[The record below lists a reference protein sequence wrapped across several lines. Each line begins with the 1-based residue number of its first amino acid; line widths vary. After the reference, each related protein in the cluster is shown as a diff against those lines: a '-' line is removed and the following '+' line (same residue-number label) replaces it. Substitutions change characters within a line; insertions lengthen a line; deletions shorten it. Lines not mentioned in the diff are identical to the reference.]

1 MAKIRMLI
9 LLITFTLLCSCNKDL
24 SSSWQTSNNID
35 GTNETLINQ
44 EVDYDSVL
52 YSTTNECEMYFE
64 YELNTEDDTYKIVD
78 IKKEYAKLNG
88 TIYIPLTHNG
98 KQVSRIEEIT
108 ESNAKEVIFPETF
121 KEIIDIRF
129 IMVKKLIL
137 PRYLESI
144 IDDSHT
150 EYFDLIELILPQ
162 RCKQFY
168 PLRLVHINTLR
179 YPDDCEVLYL
189 PASRNI
195 KQILIPKSV
204 ENISNLLVNDMYYE
218 NHGIVEVYCLSN
230 LSDDII
236 RKSIP
241 TVKIIKRSLDMKS
254 NIVKVNN
261 ILFYIDNADA
271 ICLGAYSSTND
282 IMILP
287 TMVAG
292 KKYKI
297 EQYCFFLLE
306 KHPMSIVI
314 PKGITSIAYKAFY
327 ECELSDLFF
336 EDEKLPS
343 TYHDKLAVRDVPDGC
358 IDPDKYKITYHMG
371 GTWEYVNGVPVP
383 SN

>member
-9 LLITFTLLCSCNKDL
+9 ILITFTLLCSCNQDF
-24 SSSWQTSNNID
+24 SSSFQTSNNID
-35 GTNETLINQ
+35 ATNETLTNQ
-44 EVDYDSVL
+44 EVNYDLVL
-52 YSTTNECEMYFE
+52 YSTTNECETCFE
-64 YELNTEDDTYKIVD
+64 YELSDDNTYKIVD

-98 KQVSRIEEIT
+98 KQVSRIEETT

-129 IMVKKLIL
+129 IAVEKLIL

-150 EYFDLIELILPQ
+150 EYSNLIELTLPQ
-162 RCKQFY
+162 KCQKFY

-179 YPDDCEVLYL
+179 YPDDCTTLYL
-189 PASRNI
+189 PATRNI
-195 KQILIPKSV
+195 KQIIIPKST
-204 ENISNLLVNDMYYE
+204 ENISDLLVNDMYYE
-218 NHGIVEVYCLSN
+218 NHGIVEVYCFAN

-236 RKSIP
+236 QKAIP
-241 TVKIIKRSLDMKS
+241 SVKIIKRSLDTES

-261 ILFYIDNADA
+261 ILFYVDNADV
-271 ICLGAYSSTND
+271 ICLGAYTSIND
-282 IMILP
+282 IMKLP
-287 TMVAG
+287 KIVAG

-327 ECELSDLFF
+327 ECEISDLFF
-336 EDEKLPS
+336 EDEELPS
-343 TYHDKLAVRDVPDGC
+343 TYHEKLAVRDVPDGC
-358 IDPDKYKITYHMG
+358 MNPDKYKITYHMA
-371 GTWEYVNGVPVP
+371 GTWGYVNGVPVV
-383 SN
+383 SD